1 MSHGAFMSP
10 RKPTQ
15 KDSCQYLQPFLS
27 YDGHTDRQT
36 DIVTP
41 FINIEVIS
49 HISLSPQEK
58 LTKGKQSSTVRNSH
72 SHSHSH
78 SQPESAH
85 CRAKAS
91 AWARHL
97 VLLLLS
103 LLQIERGSLTQ
114 NLRMSSSHC
123 TLVCLCSFSQSLV
136 SSQEVF
142 LCIGCHF
149 VLQCGLPISTC
160 SFLFLA

>member
-1 MSHGAFMSP
+1 MHDPHLKKTATITFP
-10 RKPTQ
+10 RLRPT
-15 KDSCQYLQPFLS
+15 KL
-27 YDGHTDRQT
+27 DRS
-36 DIVTP
+36 VL
-41 FINIEVIS
+41 FIRHPLTALVLRVITS
-49 HISLSPQEK
+49 EDL
-58 LTKGKQSSTVRNSH
+58 
-72 SHSHSH
+72 SHSH

-103 LLQIERGSLTQ
+103 LLQIERGSLAQ

-123 TLVCLCSFSQSLV
+123 TLGLPLFFLPILGVQSRSLL
-136 SSQEVF
+136 S
-142 LCIGCHF
+142 IGCHF